1 MSGAD
6 FLLEIGTEEFPAKFV
21 PRGMADLERIAEKYF
36 SDQAIEH
43 GSIKTYGTPRRLALL
58 VRDVARVQ
66 ADRTREVTGPPKNA
80 AFDKDGQPTK
90 AAEGF
95 AKGQGVA
102 VESLQT
108 RQTEKGEYV
117 VAVIEEIGKP
127 VAGIMPSVAA
137 GLVSS
142 LTFQKSMRW
151 GSGSFRFARPMHWV
165 LALFDGK
172 PVPFEVAGLKSG
184 DLSYGHRFLAPDAF
198 RVSNVNS
205 YFADLEERFVVADPG
220 LRKQRISTQC
230 EELAKSINGLIVQ
243 DEELLGT
250 VANIVE
256 FPFAVMGRFDNK
268 YLLLP
273 KGLLITVMKGHQKY
287 FSLQNRHRELLPR
300 FIAISNS
307 RPEIAETVI
316 AGNERV
322 LRARL
327 EDARFYYDDDR
338 KCSLRSRVDA
348 LKAVTYQE
356 KLGTV
361 YQKIERF
368 TNIALSIADSVDS
381 NLKDDLKLV
390 CRLAKADLTTG
401 IVYEFPELQ
410 GYMGMIYALNDGE
423 KDSVA
428 QAVKEH
434 YKPRFSG
441 DKPPEGDLGAIVALA
456 DKIDSIVAF
465 FSVGMIPTGSEDPF
479 ALRRQALGVLAIM
492 EKKKYGISIEDLIDM
507 SIQALPVSQRVDES
521 LAKSVVMFIKQRLEG
536 LLEAEGVRYDEIDAI
551 LSTGVGQVN
560 DLRARLKALMILR
573 KDDRRFSDL
582 VLAAKRVYN
591 ILAKAPEISFNE
603 SLLKE
608 DAEIALHKTV
618 FSLRDRV
625 NSANPECLNEIVAPI
640 NTFFD
645 AVLVMDKEEDL
656 KFNRLALLQGVK
668 NIFERIGDFSK
679 IVIVGSNPLD

>member
-1 MSGAD
+1 MSGVD

-21 PRGMADLERIAEKYF
+21 PRGMVDLERIAKKYF

-58 VRDVARVQ
+58 VQDVARVQ

-80 AFDKDGQPTK
+80 AFDNDGQPTK
-90 AAEGF
+90 AAKGF

-137 GLVSS
+137 ELVGS

-151 GSGSFRFARPMHWV
+151 GSGSFRFARPMHWI

-230 EELAKSINGLIVQ
+230 EELAKSVNGLIVQ

-256 FPFAVMGRFDNK
+256 FPFAVMGRFENK

-300 FIAISNS
+300 FITISNS

-338 KCSLRSRVDA
+338 KYSLRSRVDA

-361 YQKIERF
+361 YQKVERF

-381 NLKDDLKLV
+381 KLKDDLKLV
-390 CRLAKADLTTG
+390 CRLSKADLTTG

-479 ALRRQALGVLAIM
+479 ALRRQALGLLAIL

-507 SIQALPVSQRVDES
+507 SIQALPASQRVDES
-521 LAKSVVMFIKQRLEG
+521 LAKSVLTFIKQRLEG

-591 ILAKAPEISFNE
+591 ILAKAPEISLNE

-608 DAEIALHKTV
+608 DAESALHKTV
-618 FSLRDRV
+618 LSLSDRV
-625 NSANPECLNEIVAPI
+625 NSANSECLNEIVGPI

-645 AVLVMDKEEDL
+645 TVLVMDKEEDV
-656 KFNRLALLQGVK
+656 KFNRLALLQSVK

-679 IVIVGSNPLD
+679 IVVVGGKPLD